1 MATEVSI
8 FTLID
13 ITPIMRF
20 VVQLVRSRP
29 PKQLTVVTK
38 SSAQRHCLVVWDDIA
53 AEVSQECPD
62 VKWDSMPVD
71 QLRQVRL
78 TG

>member
-1 MATEVSI
+1 
-8 FTLID
+8 
-13 ITPIMRF
+13 
-20 VVQLVRSRP
+20 
-29 PKQLTVVTK
+29 LTVVTK

-53 AEVSQECPD
+53 AEVSEECPN